1 MKKGLLVVISVL
13 LSAIGIH
20 AQESQEV
27 YSFLRLPVSAHVAA
41 LGGDNIT
48 LTDDD
53 ATLIFHNPAL
63 ICDVSDKSLNLNFM
77 TYMEG
82 AKTASASFVKAYK
95 ERATWGVAAQYMDY
109 GTMKQTTVDNIETGD
124 FSARDIALA
133 GTFAYLLSDHI
144 SGGITGRFVT
154 SHLASYNSAAVA
166 VDLGLNYQ
174 NEEHGWS
181 LSAVAK
187 NLGGQIKAYEDDFE
201 RIPLD
206 LQLGVTKR
214 LIGSPL
220 RLSATLSRLNNWDQ
234 GFIKHLAVGADLLLG
249 ENIYVAAGYN
259 FRRASEMK
267 ISDNDGES
275 NHGAGLSLGA
285 GLQLER
291 FKLHV
296 AYAKYHVSA
305 SSLLIN
311 VSYSL

>member
-1 MKKGLLVVISVL
+1 MVFFVLV
-13 LSAIGIH
+13 AQ

-27 YSFLRLPVSAHVAA
+27 YSFLRLPVSAHAAA
-41 LGGDNIT
+41 LGGENIT

-53 ATLIFHNPAL
+53 PTLIFHNPAL
-63 ICDVSDKSLNLNFM
+63 INGVSDKSINVNFM

-82 AKTASASFVKAYK
+82 AKTASASFVKAFK
-95 ERATWGVAAQYMDY
+95 ERATWGVSAQYMDY
-109 GTMKQTTVDNIETGD
+109 GSMKETTVGNIQTGD

-133 GTFAYLLSDHI
+133 GSFAYMLSNRI
-144 SGGITGRFVT
+144 SGGITARFISST
-154 SHLASYNSAAVA
+154 IASYSSAAVA
-166 VDLGLNYQ
+166 IDLGVNYLD
-174 NEEHGWS
+174 EDCGWS

-187 NLGGQIKAYEDDFE
+187 NLGGQVKAYDEDFE

-234 GFIKHLAVGADLLLG
+234 GFIKHFAVGADLLLG
-249 ENIYVAAGYN
+249 ESIYVAAGYN

-267 ISDNDGES
+267 ITEDDGES

-285 GLQLER
+285 GIQLER
-291 FKLHV
+291 FKLQA

-305 SSLLIN
+305 YSLLVN
-311 VSYSL
+311 VTYSL